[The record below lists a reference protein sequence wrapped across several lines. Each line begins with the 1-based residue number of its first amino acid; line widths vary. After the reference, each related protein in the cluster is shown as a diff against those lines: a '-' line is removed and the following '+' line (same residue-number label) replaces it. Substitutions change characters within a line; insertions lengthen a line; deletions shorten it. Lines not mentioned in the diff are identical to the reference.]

1 MPRNPRR
8 YGWAVLFIALLIL
21 GLVLGVVVAQNP
33 QQTLPAAAPGTPLTP
48 QALDDLVAPIALYPD
63 PLLGQI
69 LAASTYPLEV
79 VEAEQWVRDHPKWKG
94 KKLMDEA
101 KKQSWDASVQSL
113 VAFPDVLSRLSD
125 DVNWTTQL
133 GNAFLAQQK
142 DVMEAVQRM
151 RSTAVQKGTLKST
164 PQLNVNTQNQGGQTA
179 ITIEPVNPDIWYVP
193 YYNPL
198 FIWGPPVWGIYPPW
212 AYPGVELGF
221 GFFPGIDLGF
231 YFGGWGGWG
240 WGGWGWGLNWYGGGI
255 FIDGSFFH
263 RFGYHGYGGGLG
275 RAAWAHDPAH
285 RLGVPYGNREVAN
298 RYGRGAGGEAGR
310 FGGERGEA
318 GRPGGEG
325 GRVGGERGESR
336 PQQRFGSRGFEQRG
350 YTNNHSVFGGSHDGG
365 MTRMQ
370 SDRGFSSIGGRG
382 GFGGGGFGGGGGFHG
397 GGGRR

>member
-212 AYPGVELGF
+212 AYPGV
-221 GFFPGIDLGF
+221 
-231 YFGGWGGWG
+231 
-240 WGGWGWGLNWYGGGI
+240 
-255 FIDGSFFH
+255 
-263 RFGYHGYGGGLG
+263 
-275 RAAWAHDPAH
+275 
-285 RLGVPYGNREVAN
+285 
-298 RYGRGAGGEAGR
+298 
-310 FGGERGEA
+310 
-318 GRPGGEG
+318 
-325 GRVGGERGESR
+325 
-336 PQQRFGSRGFEQRG
+336 
-350 YTNNHSVFGGSHDGG
+350 
-365 MTRMQ
+365 
-370 SDRGFSSIGGRG
+370 
-382 GFGGGGFGGGGGFHG
+382 
-397 GGGRR
+397 